1 MKRKHIS
8 VKTGLLL
15 SILSLLLLSSCHKVE
30 VFEDDPY
37 GNFDALWTIL
47 DERYCFFEYKDI
59 DWSQVGMK
67 YRKKLTERMT
77 SEELFDV
84 CGDMLMELKDGHVNL
99 VSAHNMSRYWDW
111 LNNSPENYQER
122 LVDEYYLNFDYRYT
136 SGIKYKILPQN
147 VGYMYYGS
155 FSSAIGEG
163 NLDQILAYLA
173 TSTGLIIDVRS
184 NGGGSLSNVETLVSR
199 FINQETLVGYIS
211 HKTGP
216 GHQDF
221 SELYPIKYK
230 PSNRIRYQKP
240 VVILANRGTFSAA
253 NNFVSVMK
261 ALPNVVVMGDITGG
275 GSGLPFSSELPNG
288 WSIRFSA
295 SPIYDVNREHTEFG
309 VAPTEGFKMD
319 MDLEQATQ
327 GHDSILDRAIAYIAT
342 GGA

>member
-15 SILSLLLLSSCHKVE
+15 SLLSLLLLSSCHKVE

-99 VSAHNMSRYWDW
+99 VSAHNTSRYWDW

-230 PSNRIRYQKP
+230 PSTRIRYQKP
-240 VVILANRGTFSAA
+240 VVILANRGTYSAA

-309 VAPTEGFKMD
+309 VAPTDGFKMD
-319 MDLEQATQ
+319 MDFDQATQ
-327 GHDSILDRAIAYIAT
+327 GHDTILDRAIAYIAT

>member
-99 VSAHNMSRYWDW
+99 VSAHNTSRYWDW

-261 ALPNVVVMGDITGG
+261 ALPNVVVLSLIH
-275 GSGLPFSSELPNG
+275 
-288 WSIRFSA
+288 I
-295 SPIYDVNREHTEFG
+295 
-309 VAPTEGFKMD
+309 
-319 MDLEQATQ
+319 
-327 GHDSILDRAIAYIAT
+327 
-342 GGA
+342 

>member
-99 VSAHNMSRYWDW
+99 VSAHDTSRYWDW

-122 LVDEYYLNFDYRYT
+122 LIDEYYLNFDYRYT

-230 PSNRIRYQKP
+230 PSTRIRYQKP
-240 VVILANRGTFSAA
+240 VVILANRGTYSAA

-319 MDLEQATQ
+319 MDFDQATQ
-327 GHDSILDRAIAYIAT
+327 GHDTILDRAIAYIAT

>member
-15 SILSLLLLSSCHKVE
+15 SLLSLLLLSSCHKVE

-59 DWSQVGMK
+59 DWEQVGMK

-99 VSAHNMSRYWDW
+99 VSAHDTSRYWDW

-122 LVDEYYLNFDYRYT
+122 LIDEYYLNFDYRYT

-230 PSNRIRYQKP
+230 PSTRIRYQKP
-240 VVILANRGTFSAA
+240 VVILANRGTYSAA

-309 VAPTEGFKMD
+309 VAPTDGFKMD
-319 MDLEQATQ
+319 MDFDQATQ
-327 GHDSILDRAIAYIAT
+327 GHDTILDRAIAYIAT

>member
-1 MKRKHIS
+1 MIRKFTKIGFLVS
-8 VKTGLLL
+8 L
-15 SILSLLLLSSCHKVE
+15 LSLLSFTSCHKVE
-30 VFEDDPY
+30 VFENDPY

-47 DERYCFFEYKDI
+47 DERYCFFEYKEI
-59 DWSQVGMK
+59 DWEQVRIK
-67 YRKKLTERMT
+67 YRKKLTMKMT
-77 SEELFDV
+77 SEELFSV

-99 VSAHNMSRYWDW
+99 SAAHDVSRYWDW
-111 LNNSPENYQER
+111 LYGSPENYQER
-122 LVDEYYLNFDYRYT
+122 LIDEYYLNFDYRYT

-155 FSSAIGEG
+155 FSSTIGEG
-163 NLDQILAYLA
+163 NLDQILAYLS

-221 SELYPIKYK
+221 SELYPIKYS

-240 VVILANRGTFSAA
+240 VVILANRGTYSAA

-261 ALPNVVVMGDITGG
+261 ELPQVVVMGDITGG

-295 SPIYDVNREHTEFG
+295 SPIYDASRQHTEFG
-309 VAPTEGFKMD
+309 VAPTEGYKMD
-319 MDLEQATQ
+319 MDLEQVGQ
-327 GHDSILDRAIAYIAT
+327 GHDTILDRAIAYLT
-342 GGA
+342 GSE

>member
-1 MKRKHIS
+1 M
-8 VKTGLLL
+8 LLML
-15 SILSLLLLSSCHKVE
+15 PMFSACHKVE

-47 DERYCFFEYKDI
+47 DERYCFFEYKEI
-59 DWSQVGMK
+59 DWEQVGLK
-67 YRKKLTERMT
+67 YRKKLTSQMT

-99 VSAHNMSRYWDW
+99 VSAHDTSRYWDW
-111 LNNSPENYQER
+111 LYGSPENYQER
-122 LVDEYYLNFDYRYT
+122 LIDECYLNFDYRYT
-136 SGIKYKILPQN
+136 CGIKYKILPQN

-155 FSSAIGEG
+155 FSSTIGEG
-163 NLDQILAYLA
+163 NLDQILAYLSS
-173 TSTGLIIDVRS
+173 STGLVIDVRS

-199 FINQETLVGYIS
+199 FINRETLVGYIS

-221 SELYPIKYK
+221 SEPYPIKYS

-240 VVILANRGTFSAA
+240 IVILANRGTYSAA

-295 SPIYDVNREHTEFG
+295 SPIYDVEGRHTEFG
-309 VAPTEGFKMD
+309 VEPTEGFKID
-319 MDLEQATQ
+319 MNLDEADE
-327 GHDSILDRAIAYIAT
+327 GHDTILDRAITYITT

>member
-1 MKRKHIS
+1 MIRKFTKIGFLVS
-8 VKTGLLL
+8 L
-15 SILSLLLLSSCHKVE
+15 LSLLSLSSCHKVE

-47 DERYCFFEYKDI
+47 DERYCFFEYKEI
-59 DWSQVGMK
+59 DWEQVRIK
-67 YRKKLTERMT
+67 YRKKLTMNMT
-77 SEELFDV
+77 SEELFSV

-99 VSAHNMSRYWDW
+99 VSAHDTSRYWDW
-111 LNNSPENYQER
+111 LYGSPENYQER
-122 LVDEYYLNFDYRYT
+122 LIDEYYLNFDYRYT

-155 FSSAIGEG
+155 FSNTIGEG
-163 NLDQILAYLA
+163 NLDQILAYLS

-221 SELYPIKYK
+221 SELYPIKYS

-240 VVILANRGTFSAA
+240 VVILANRGTYSAA

-261 ALPNVVVMGDITGG
+261 ELPQVVVMGDITGG

-295 SPIYDVNREHTEFG
+295 SPIYDASRQHTEFG
-309 VAPTEGFKMD
+309 VAPTEGYKMD
-319 MDLEQATQ
+319 MDLEQVGQ
-327 GHDSILDRAIAYIAT
+327 GHDTILDRAIAYLT
-342 GGA
+342 GSE

>member
-1 MKRKHIS
+1 MIRKHI
-8 VKTGLLL
+8 KTGFWALLL
-15 SILSLLLLSSCHKVE
+15 MLPMFSACHKVE

-47 DERYCFFEYKDI
+47 DERYCFFEYKEI
-59 DWSQVGMK
+59 DWEQVGLK
-67 YRKKLTERMT
+67 YRKKLTSQMT

-99 VSAHNMSRYWDW
+99 VSAHDTSRYWDW
-111 LNNSPENYQER
+111 LYGSPENYQER
-122 LVDEYYLNFDYRYT
+122 LIDEYYLNFDYRYT
-136 SGIKYKILPQN
+136 CGIKYKILPQN
-147 VGYMYYGS
+147 VGYMYYSS
-155 FSSAIGEG
+155 FSSTIGEG
-163 NLDQILAYLA
+163 NLDQILAYLSS
-173 TSTGLIIDVRS
+173 STGLVIDVRS

-199 FINQETLVGYIS
+199 FINRETLVGYIS

-221 SELYPIKYK
+221 SEPYPIKYS

-240 VVILANRGTFSAA
+240 IVILANRGTYSAA

-295 SPIYDVNREHTEFG
+295 SPIYDVEGRHTEFG
-309 VAPTEGFKMD
+309 VEPTEGFKID
-319 MDLEQATQ
+319 MNLDEADE
-327 GHDSILDRAIAYIAT
+327 GHDTILDRAITYITT

>member
-1 MKRKHIS
+1 MIRKFTKIGFLVS
-8 VKTGLLL
+8 L
-15 SILSLLLLSSCHKVE
+15 LSLLFFTSCHKVE

-47 DERYCFFEYKDI
+47 DERYCFFEYKEI
-59 DWSQVGMK
+59 DWEQVRIK
-67 YRKKLTERMT
+67 YRKKLTMKMT
-77 SEELFDV
+77 SEELFSV

-99 VSAHNMSRYWDW
+99 SAAHDVSSYWDW
-111 LNNSPENYQER
+111 LYGSPENYQER
-122 LVDEYYLNFDYRYT
+122 LIDEYYLNFDYRYT

-155 FSSAIGEG
+155 FSSTIGEG
-163 NLDQILAYLA
+163 NLDQILAYLS

-221 SELYPIKYK
+221 SELYPIKYS

-240 VVILANRGTFSAA
+240 VVVLANRGTYSAA

-261 ALPNVVVMGDITGG
+261 ELPQVVVMGDITGG

-295 SPIYDVNREHTEFG
+295 SPIYDASRQHTEFG
-309 VAPTEGFKMD
+309 VAPTEGYKMD
-319 MDLEQATQ
+319 MDLEQAEQ
-327 GHDSILDRAIAYIAT
+327 GHDTILDRAIAYLT
-342 GGA
+342 GSE

>member
-1 MKRKHIS
+1 MIRKFTKIGFLVS
-8 VKTGLLL
+8 L
-15 SILSLLLLSSCHKVE
+15 LSLLSLSSCHKVE

-47 DERYCFFEYKDI
+47 DERYCFFEYKEI
-59 DWSQVGMK
+59 DWEQVRIK
-67 YRKKLTERMT
+67 YRKKLTMNMT
-77 SEELFDV
+77 SEELFSV

-99 VSAHNMSRYWDW
+99 VSAHDTSRYWDW
-111 LNNSPENYQER
+111 LYGSPENYQER
-122 LVDEYYLNFDYRYT
+122 LIDEYYLNFDYRYT

-155 FSSAIGEG
+155 FSNTIGEG
-163 NLDQILAYLA
+163 NLDQILAYLS

-221 SELYPIKYK
+221 SELYPIKYS

-240 VVILANRGTFSAA
+240 VVILANRGTYSAA

-261 ALPNVVVMGDITGG
+261 ELPQVVVMGDITGG

-295 SPIYDVNREHTEFG
+295 SPIYDASRQHTEFG
-309 VAPTEGFKMD
+309 VAPTEGYKMD
-319 MDLEQATQ
+319 MDLEQVGQ
-327 GHDSILDRAIAYIAT
+327 GHDTILDRAIAYLI
-342 GGA
+342 GSE

>member
-15 SILSLLLLSSCHKVE
+15 SLLSLLLLSSCHKVE

-59 DWSQVGMK
+59 DWKQVGMK

-99 VSAHNMSRYWDW
+99 VSAHDTSRYWDW

-122 LVDEYYLNFDYRYT
+122 LIDEYYLNFDYRYT

-230 PSNRIRYQKP
+230 PSTRIRYQKP
-240 VVILANRGTFSAA
+240 VVILANRGTYSAA

-309 VAPTEGFKMD
+309 VAPTDGFKMD
-319 MDLEQATQ
+319 MDFDQATQ
-327 GHDSILDRAIAYIAT
+327 GHDTILDRAIAYIAT

>member
-77 SEELFDV
+77 SEELFGV

-99 VSAHNMSRYWDW
+99 VSAHNTSRYWDW

-122 LVDEYYLNFDYRYT
+122 LIDEYYLNFDYRYT
-136 SGIKYKILPQN
+136 SGIKYKILSQN

-230 PSNRIRYQKP
+230 PSTRIRYQKP
-240 VVILANRGTFSAA
+240 VVILANRGTYSAA

-309 VAPTEGFKMD
+309 VAPTDGFKMD
-319 MDLEQATQ
+319 MDFDQATQ
-327 GHDSILDRAIAYIAT
+327 GHDTILDRAIAYIAT

>member
-1 MKRKHIS
+1 
-8 VKTGLLL
+8 
-15 SILSLLLLSSCHKVE
+15 
-30 VFEDDPY
+30 
-37 GNFDALWTIL
+37 
-47 DERYCFFEYKDI
+47 
-59 DWSQVGMK
+59 
-67 YRKKLTERMT
+67 
-77 SEELFDV
+77 
-84 CGDMLMELKDGHVNL
+84 
-99 VSAHNMSRYWDW
+99 
-111 LNNSPENYQER
+111 
-122 LVDEYYLNFDYRYT
+122 
-136 SGIKYKILPQN
+136 
-147 VGYMYYGS
+147 MYYGS

-240 VVILANRGTFSAA
+240 VVILANRGTYSAA

>member
-1 MKRKHIS
+1 MHKVVRIEFLVS
-8 VKTGLLL
+8 LLALL
-15 SILSLLLLSSCHKVE
+15 SLSSCHKVE
-30 VFEDDPY
+30 VYEDDPY
-37 GNFDALWTIL
+37 GDVDALWTIL

-59 DWSQVGMK
+59 DWTQVGMK
-67 YRKKLTERMT
+67 YRKKLTEKMT

-99 VSAHNMSRYWDW
+99 IAAHDTSRYWDW
-111 LNNSPENYQER
+111 LYSSPENYQER
-122 LVDEYYLNFDYRYT
+122 LIDEHYLNFDYRYT

-163 NLDQILAYLA
+163 NLDQILAYLSS
-173 TSTGLIIDVRS
+173 STGLIIDVRS

-216 GHQDF
+216 GHQEF
-221 SELYPIKYK
+221 SGLYPIKYS

-240 VVILANRGTFSAA
+240 VVVLANRGTYSAA

-295 SPIYDVNREHTEFG
+295 SPIYDVNRQHTEFG
-309 VAPTEGFKMD
+309 VEPTEGFKMD
-319 MDLEQATQ
+319 MDLEQADK
-327 GHDSILDRAIAYIAT
+327 GHDTILDRAIAYIT
-342 GGA
+342 GGV

>member
-1 MKRKHIS
+1 MHKVVRIEFLVS
-8 VKTGLLL
+8 LLALL
-15 SILSLLLLSSCHKVE
+15 SLSSCHKVE
-30 VFEDDPY
+30 VYEDDPY

-59 DWSQVGMK
+59 DWTQVGMK
-67 YRKKLTERMT
+67 YRKKLTEKMT

-99 VSAHNMSRYWDW
+99 IAAHDTSRYWDW
-111 LNNSPENYQER
+111 LYSSPENYQER
-122 LVDEYYLNFDYRYT
+122 LIDEHYLNFDYRYA

-163 NLDQILAYLA
+163 NLDQILAYLSS
-173 TSTGLIIDVRS
+173 STGLIIDVRS

-216 GHQDF
+216 GHQEF
-221 SELYPIKYK
+221 SGLYPIKYS

-240 VVILANRGTFSAA
+240 VVVLANRGTYSAA

-295 SPIYDVNREHTEFG
+295 SPIYDVNRQHTEFG
-309 VAPTEGFKMD
+309 VEPTEGFKMD
-319 MDLEQATQ
+319 MDLEQADK
-327 GHDSILDRAIAYIAT
+327 GHDTILDRAIAYIT
-342 GGA
+342 GGV

>member
-1 MKRKHIS
+1 MIRKHI
-8 VKTGLLL
+8 KTGLWA
-15 SILSLLLLSSCHKVE
+15 LLLMLPMFSACHKVE

-47 DERYCFFEYKDI
+47 DERYCFFEYKEI
-59 DWSQVGMK
+59 DWEQVGLK
-67 YRKKLTERMT
+67 YRKKLTSQMT

-99 VSAHNMSRYWDW
+99 VSAHDTSRYWDW
-111 LNNSPENYQER
+111 LYGSPENYQER
-122 LVDEYYLNFDYRYT
+122 LIDEYYLNFDYRYT
-136 SGIKYKILPQN
+136 CGIKYKILPQN

-155 FSSAIGEG
+155 FSSTIGEG
-163 NLDQILAYLA
+163 NLDQILAYLSS
-173 TSTGLIIDVRS
+173 STGLVIDVRS

-199 FINQETLVGYIS
+199 FINRETLVGYIS

-221 SELYPIKYK
+221 SEPYPIKYS

-240 VVILANRGTFSAA
+240 IVILANRGTYSAA

-295 SPIYDVNREHTEFG
+295 SPIYDVEGRHTEFG
-309 VAPTEGFKMD
+309 VEPTEGFKID
-319 MDLEQATQ
+319 MNLDEADE
-327 GHDSILDRAIAYIAT
+327 GHDTILDRAITYITT

>member
-1 MKRKHIS
+1 MIRKFTKIGFLVS
-8 VKTGLLL
+8 L
-15 SILSLLLLSSCHKVE
+15 LSLLSFTSCHKVE
-30 VFEDDPY
+30 VFENDPY

-47 DERYCFFEYKDI
+47 DERYCFFEYKEI
-59 DWSQVGMK
+59 DWEQVRIK
-67 YRKKLTERMT
+67 YRKKLTMKMT
-77 SEELFDV
+77 SEELFSV

-99 VSAHNMSRYWDW
+99 SAAHDVSRYWDW
-111 LNNSPENYQER
+111 LYGSPENYQER
-122 LVDEYYLNFDYRYT
+122 LIDEYYLNFDYRYT
-136 SGIKYKILPQN
+136 SGIKYKILSQN

-155 FSSAIGEG
+155 FSSTIGEG
-163 NLDQILAYLA
+163 NLDQILAYLS

-221 SELYPIKYK
+221 SELYPIKYS

-240 VVILANRGTFSAA
+240 VVVLANRGTYSAA

-261 ALPNVVVMGDITGG
+261 ELPQVVVMGDITGG

-295 SPIYDVNREHTEFG
+295 SPIYDASRQHTEFG
-309 VAPTEGFKMD
+309 VAPTEGYKMD
-319 MDLEQATQ
+319 MDLEQVGQ
-327 GHDSILDRAIAYIAT
+327 GHDTILDRAIAYLT
-342 GGA
+342 GSE

>member
-15 SILSLLLLSSCHKVE
+15 SLLSLLLLSSCHKVE

-59 DWSQVGMK
+59 DWKQVGMK

-99 VSAHNMSRYWDW
+99 VSAHDTSRYWDW

-122 LVDEYYLNFDYRYT
+122 LIDEYYLNFDYRYT

-230 PSNRIRYQKP
+230 PSTRIRYQKS
-240 VVILANRGTFSAA
+240 VVILANRGTYSAA

-309 VAPTEGFKMD
+309 VAPTDGFKMD
-319 MDLEQATQ
+319 MDFDQATQ
-327 GHDSILDRAIAYIAT
+327 GHDTILDRAIAYIAT

>member
-99 VSAHNMSRYWDW
+99 VSAHNTSRYWDW

-122 LVDEYYLNFDYRYT
+122 LIDEYYLNFDYRYT
-136 SGIKYKILPQN
+136 SGIKYKILSQN

-230 PSNRIRYQKP
+230 PSTRIRYQKP
-240 VVILANRGTFSAA
+240 VVILANRGTYSAA

-309 VAPTEGFKMD
+309 VAPTDGFKMD
-319 MDLEQATQ
+319 MDFDQATQ
-327 GHDSILDRAIAYIAT
+327 GHDTILDRAIAYIAT

>member
-1 MKRKHIS
+1 MTRKFTKIGFLVS
-8 VKTGLLL
+8 FF
-15 SILSLLLLSSCHKVE
+15 SLLMLSSCHKVE

-47 DERYCFFEYKDI
+47 DERYCFFEYKEI
-59 DWSQVGMK
+59 DWGQVGLK
-67 YRKKLTERMT
+67 YRKKLTSQMT

-99 VSAHNMSRYWDW
+99 VSAHDTSRYWDW
-111 LNNSPENYQER
+111 LYGSPENYQER
-122 LVDEYYLNFDYRYT
+122 LIEEHYLNFDYRYT

-147 VGYMYYGS
+147 VGYMHYGS
-155 FSSAIGEG
+155 FSSTIGEG
-163 NLDQILAYLA
+163 NLDQILAYLSS
-173 TSTGLIIDVRS
+173 STGLVIDVRS

-221 SELYPIKYK
+221 SEPYPIKYS

-240 VVILANRGTFSAA
+240 IVVLANRGTYSAA

-295 SPIYDVNREHTEFG
+295 SPIYDVEGRHTEFG
-309 VAPTEGFKMD
+309 VEPTEGFKID
-319 MDLEQATQ
+319 MDLDEANK
-327 GHDSILDRAIAYIAT
+327 GHDTILDRAITYITT

>member
-1 MKRKHIS
+1 MIQRFSKIGFLFF
-8 VKTGLLL
+8 VLWMLLFQ
-15 SILSLLLLSSCHKVE
+15 SCHKVE
-30 VFEDDPY
+30 VFEDDPC

-47 DERYCFFEYKDI
+47 DERYCFFEYKEI
-59 DWSQVGMK
+59 DWNQIREK
-67 YRKKLTERMT
+67 YRKKLTADMT

-84 CGDMLMELKDGHVNL
+84 CDAMLMELKDGHVNL
-99 VSAHNMSRYWDW
+99 TAAHNTSRYWEW
-111 LNNSPENYQER
+111 LYGSPENYQER
-122 LVDEYYLNFDYRYT
+122 IIDEFYLNFDYRYT

-155 FSSAIGEG
+155 FSSTIGEG
-163 NLDQILAYLA
+163 NLDQILAYLS

-199 FINQETLVGYIS
+199 FINEETLVGYIS

-221 SELYPIKYK
+221 SELYPVKYSL
-230 PSNRIRYQKP
+230 SNRIRYQKP

-261 ALPNVVVMGDITGG
+261 SLPNVVIMGDCTGG

-288 WSIRFSA
+288 WIIRFSA
-295 SPIYDVNREHTEFG
+295 SPIYDVNCQHTEFG
-309 VAPTEGFKMD
+309 VEPTEGFKID
-319 MDLEQATQ
+319 MNLEQAQEGKDT
-327 GHDSILDRAIAYIAT
+327 ILDTAIAYISGLAV
-342 GGA
+342 G